1 MNDVGLLL
9 LLTLPLIL
17 LILIVYFGVKYAL
30 KILRRGKRRTMKK
43 KSNVLPKGTDMTL
56 IRFCENC
63 GEAVRKSV
71 KYCPNCGKP
80 G

>member
-1 MNDVGLLL
+1 MDDIGLLL

-17 LILIVYFGVKYAL
+17 IVFIVYFGVNYAL

-43 KSNVLPKGTDMTL
+43 KPKIVPEGTDMTL
-56 IRFCENC
+56 IRFCQNC
-63 GEAVRKSV
+63 GEGVRRSV

>member
-1 MNDVGLLL
+1 MALLL
-9 LLTLPLIL
+9 LLTLPLV
-17 LILIVYFGVKYAL
+17 LIVVIVYFGVKYSL
-30 KILRRGKRRTMKK
+30 KILRKGK
-43 KSNVLPKGTDMTL
+43 KSTKRKKPKIVPKGTDMTL